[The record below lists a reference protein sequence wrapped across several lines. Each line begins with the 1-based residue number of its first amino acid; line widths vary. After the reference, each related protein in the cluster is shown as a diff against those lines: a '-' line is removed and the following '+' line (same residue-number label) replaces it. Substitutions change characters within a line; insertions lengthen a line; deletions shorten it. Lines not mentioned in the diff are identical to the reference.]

1 MAGLFASTRALSK
14 MTDDKEELKA
24 AESAKAALSIAPLSE
39 PATKTLR
46 NTKDAAI
53 RAMSVFPKEALLNDA
68 RHTVGITLYDLIQTV
83 KDGPPTQVKI
93 DKAKDAVEEW
103 INQLGKA

>member
-1 MAGLFASTRALSK
+1 

-93 DKAKDAVEEW
+93 DKAKDAVEDW
-103 INQLGKA
+103 INQLRIDA

>member
-39 PATKTLR
+39 PATNYATPRTLR
-46 NTKDAAI
+46 YAQCQSFQRK
-53 RAMSVFPKEALLNDA
+53 RCSMMRV
-68 RHTVGITLYDLIQTV
+68 
-83 KDGPPTQVKI
+83 TQS
-93 DKAKDAVEEW
+93 E
-103 INQLGKA
+103 